1 MHTHENNS
9 GNIGKVETSNNVISE
24 FLLLQLQHCAI
35 SNIAE
40 LQKSVASLVYLSV
53 PDFTVE
59 HTLDLDVTNG
69 KLSNLFLEKSPTQ
82 KLYENGGHVSVIN
95 ALNAETKAALEG
107 LGVYGATA
115 GGLKQIIGNEDVIKQ
130 VLGEIVEK
138 PKLYEQLKAIKRL
151 NEQHKASNN
160 AGMYNKN
167 WDCLAEGAA
176 PTAVDHNKGSLLYLK
191 SSVAAS
197 VQSYYVNTDTKSAL
211 GDTTLDILFGEVS
224 VYSSKP
230 TGRVNSIIRNSTLLA
245 KYKALKK
252 KSNPVH
258 FVHVFKNTE
267 HQPSDANCW
276 QNARV
281 HQKLSRWCTFSS
293 KLPKDN
299 HNRHVTRLQHKFNL
313 KAYKFFAEE

>member
-1 MHTHENNS
+1 MHTQENNS
-9 GNIGKVETSNNVISE
+9 GNIGKVETNNNVISE

-40 LQKSVASLVYLSV
+40 LQKSATSLVYLSV

-59 HTLDLDVTNG
+59 HTLDLDVTKG
-69 KLSNLFLEKSPTQ
+69 KLSNLFLKKSPVQ
-82 KLYENGGHVSVIN
+82 KLYENGGHTSVIN
-95 ALNAETKAALEG
+95 VLNAETKAALGE

-138 PKLYEQLKAIKRL
+138 PKLYEQLKAIKRR
-151 NEQHKASNN
+151 NEQHRASNN

-167 WDCLAEGAA
+167 YGYLVEAA
-176 PTAVDHNKGSLLYLK
+176 PAAVDHSKGNLVYLK
-191 SSVAAS
+191 NSIASSM
-197 VQSYYVNTDTKSAL
+197 QSYYVNTDTKSAL
-211 GDTTLDILFGEVS
+211 GDTTLDTLFGEVS

-230 TGRVNSIIRNSTLLA
+230 TGRVNSITRNSTLLA
-245 KYKALKK
+245 EYKALKK
-252 KSNPVH
+252 KNNPVH

-267 HQPSDANCW
+267 HQPSDANYW
-276 QNARV
+276 QNVRV
-281 HQKLSRWCTFSS
+281 HQKLGRGCTFSS

-299 HNRHVTRLQHKFNL
+299 HNRHITRLQHKFNL